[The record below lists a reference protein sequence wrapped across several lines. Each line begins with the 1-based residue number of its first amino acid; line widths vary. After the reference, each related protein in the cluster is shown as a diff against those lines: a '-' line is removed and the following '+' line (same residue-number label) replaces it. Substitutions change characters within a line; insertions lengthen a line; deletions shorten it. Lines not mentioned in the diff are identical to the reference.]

1 LHAGTMCRCA
11 RRPDRRD
18 RRAWLLAA
26 RRRSCV
32 ARLRHLQARPQ
43 PFAQLTAERLEGVSV
58 SATTLLL
65 VHVRDVGGNQVAGRF
80 SFVSVSAALSTD
92 PSFASAMATDASR
105 WHWRSACAWR
115 CQQPRA
121 RPSRFGGYRRT
132 APASREA
139 GDGVGVLCV
148 IVGGAPRPRLPLVV
162 ASRQEALEPATA
174 ELDLPQT
181 AGVMIGVAATAQDRC
196 AASFRRLVSD
206 STIVPSP
213 IRSRTCSRAS
223 RPLKRTDELR

>member
-1 LHAGTMCRCA
+1 MTG
-11 RRPDRRD
+11 RRQLIRG
-18 RRAWLLAA
+18 AA
-26 RRRSCV
+26 CWAV
-32 ARLRHLQARPQ
+32 ALSL
-43 PFAQLTAERLEGVSV
+43 GI
-58 SATTLLL
+58 
-65 VHVRDVGGNQVAGRF
+65 
-80 SFVSVSAALSTD
+80 ALSTTE
-92 PSFASAMATDASR
+92 SEA
-105 WHWRSACAWR
+105 
-115 CQQPRA
+115 QPL
-121 RPSRFGGYRRT
+121 RRVSSHG
-132 APASREA
+132 PASREA

-181 AGVMIGVAATAQDRC
+181 AGVMIGVVATAQDRC

-206 STIVPSP
+206 SAIVPSP